1 MLEAAHIK
9 PYSLVGRHELTN
21 GLLLRSDIHILFDKG
36 YLTVDPTDSR
46 IAVSERIRE
55 EFENGRDYYKLDGQT
70 LREPNEPWARPSSE
84 NLEYHAYNV
93 FRQRPPLIPIFWR
106 KPGGGGPC
114 GRVEN
119 AQVIDFLNPLT
130 PQNPLF
136 PPCHAP
142 QCPPLAHPKY
152 WGT

>member
-84 NLEYHAYNV
+84 NLEYHAYKV
-93 FRQRPPLIPIFWR
+93 FR
-106 KPGGGGPC
+106 
-114 GRVEN
+114 
-119 AQVIDFLNPLT
+119 
-130 PQNPLF
+130 
-136 PPCHAP
+136 
-142 QCPPLAHPKY
+142 
-152 WGT
+152 